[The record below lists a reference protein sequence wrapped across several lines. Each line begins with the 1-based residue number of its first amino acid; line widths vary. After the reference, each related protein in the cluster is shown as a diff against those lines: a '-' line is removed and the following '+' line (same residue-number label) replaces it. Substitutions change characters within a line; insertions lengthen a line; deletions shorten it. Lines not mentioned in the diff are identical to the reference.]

1 MARRYGGRYSPDPRP
16 DGSEAKDAAKRLS
29 TAPTRFRIAPGG
41 ARVNF
46 LYLPAAVLAFMS
58 LGGGPERLA
67 LGLVGAAFWA
77 LAAWLTREGL
87 RAEAAYHDRK
97 VARRPALPRKIL
109 ASLLTGA
116 GTAIAAGVSGTDLL
130 GAALYGVIGTTLH
143 VTAFGIDPL
152 SDKGL
157 AGVDQFQ
164 QDRVARAVDEAEHL
178 LSEMRHA
185 VGQLGDRPLE
195 TRVEQFERTAQQLF
209 RTVEQDPRDLTSAR
223 RFLSVYLMGARD
235 ATAKY
240 ADIAERGR
248 NDAARRD
255 YLALLDDLEENFA
268 ARTRKLL
275 QNDRADLNVEIEVL
289 RDRLRREGLRTG
301 YSEE

>member
-1 MARRYGGRYSPDPRP
+1 MARRYGGKHSPDPRA
-16 DGSEAKDAAKRLS
+16 DGSEAKEAAKRLS
-29 TAPTRFRIAPGG
+29 TTPTRFRIDPGG

-67 LGLVGAAFWA
+67 LGLVGGALWA

-116 GTAIAAGVSGTDLL
+116 GTVIAAGIGGTDLL
-130 GAALYGVIGTTLH
+130 GAALYGVIGTALH

-152 SDKGL
+152 FDKGVE
-157 AGVDQFQ
+157 GVDRFQ
-164 QDRVARAVDEAEHL
+164 QDRVARAVDEAEGL
-178 LSEMRHA
+178 LAEMRHTVA
-185 VGQLGDRPLE
+185 RLGDRPLE
-195 TRVEQFERTAQQLF
+195 TRVERFERTAQQLF

-235 ATAKY
+235 ATLKY
-240 ADIAERGR
+240 AGIAERGR
-248 NDAARRD
+248 NEAARRD
-255 YLALLDDLEENFA
+255 YLSLLDDLEQNFA

-289 RDRLRREGLRTG
+289 RDRLKREGLRTE

>member
-1 MARRYGGRYSPDPRP
+1 MAQRYGGKYSPDPRP
-16 DGSEAKDAAKRLS
+16 EDPETRDAAKRLS
-29 TAPTRFRIAPGG
+29 TAPTRYRIDPAG

-46 LYLPAAVLAFMS
+46 LYLPAAVLAFVS

-67 LGLVGAAFWA
+67 LGLVGAALWA

-97 VARRPALPRKIL
+97 VARRPALPRKLL

-116 GTAIAAGVSGTDLL
+116 GTAIAAGVTGTDLL
-130 GAALYGVIGTTLH
+130 GAGLYGVIGMALH

-152 SDKGL
+152 SDKGV

-164 QDRVARAVDEAEHL
+164 QDRVARAVEEAERHL
-178 LSEMRHA
+178 EEMRRTVA
-185 VGQLGDRPLE
+185 RLGDRQLE
-195 TRVEQFERTAQQLF
+195 GRVARFETAAQDLF
-209 RTVEQDPRDLTSAR
+209 RTVENDPRDLTSAR

-235 ATAKY
+235 ATTKY
-240 ADIAERGR
+240 AEIAERGP
-248 NDAARRD
+248 NDPARRD

-289 RDRLRREGLRTG
+289 RDRLRREGLRTE